1 MKKKIIYVTSSRA
14 DFGIVSSLLLKLE
27 KSSKIDFYLI
37 VTGTHFLKKFGYS
50 FQEIEDLNISNVIK
64 IKFSQ
69 KKIDNLNH
77 YIGELSKK
85 YSDIVDLI
93 NPDPPRT

>member
-1 MKKKIIYVTSSRA
+1 MKKIIYVTSSRA

-37 VTGTHFLKKFGYS
+37 VTGTHLKKFGYS

-64 IKFSQ
+64 IKFST
-69 KKIDNLNH
+69 KK
-77 YIGELSKK
+77 
-85 YSDIVDLI
+85 LI
-93 NPDPPRT
+93 I